1 MRLGALGWL
10 IRCELLKLWRAPSF
24 SVPTL
29 LFPALF
35 YLMFGLPQAGRAI
48 GNASVGDYI
57 LVAYSTFTVMSVG
70 LFAFGVS
77 IAAERTLGWAS
88 LLRLTPL
95 SPVVH
100 LAARLVVAA
109 GFVAASLL
117 LLFAVAAAG
126 SGRAD
131 VFELLLRLL
140 PRLLPGVVPFAAL
153 GFAIGHLCTPGAAT
167 AVANLLF
174 LPLAFASGLFVPLE
188 YLPALVQSL
197 APWLPSHHL
206 GLLGWSL
213 IDPTVAAGLSRSL
226 GVLIL
231 FTAGC
236 AALAWWAWRRDA
248 ADGEA

>member
-1 MRLGALGWL
+1 MTVRALCWL
-10 IRCELLKLWRAPSF
+10 IRCELLKLWRAPAF

-35 YLMFGLPQAGRAI
+35 YLMFGLPQADRTI
-48 GNASVGDYI
+48 GNVSVGDYI
-57 LVAYSTFTVMSVG
+57 LVAYSTFAVMSVG

-77 IAAERTLGWAS
+77 IAAERASGWAR

-95 SPVVH
+95 SPAAH

-109 GFVAASLL
+109 GFVAAALV
-117 LLFAVAAAG
+117 LLFSVAAIG
-126 SGRAD
+126 TRRAD
-131 VFELLLRLL
+131 VFELLLHLL
-140 PRLLPGVVPFAAL
+140 PLLLPGVVPFAAL
-153 GFAIGHLCTPGAAT
+153 GFALGHLCTPGAAT

-188 YLPALVQSL
+188 YLPSVVQSL

-213 IDPTVAAGLSRSL
+213 VDPLPAASLARSL
-226 GVLIL
+226 GMLVV

-236 AALAWWAWRRDA
+236 MAFAWWAWRRDA
-248 ADGEA
+248 AGEEA